1 MKSSFL
7 IPHEH
12 RWKLTYFAI
21 ATCPYIFFLC
31 IVAPF
36 QQTRHSSQK
45 KAQRILWGEFFFLQ
59 ETKGQNGKEKSSSC
73 AFSPGVMMSSV
84 VLTLSYST
92 SRFHTSLTKG

>member
-31 IVAPF
+31 IVARF
-36 QQTRHSSQK
+36 QQTRHSGQK
-45 KAQRILWGEFFFLQ
+45 KAQRILWGEFFLQ

-84 VLTLSYST
+84 VLTLSY
-92 SRFHTSLTKG
+92 RDVPQGFILV